1 MLTRFIFFYRS
12 VIALIDNRLLILKG
26 LPHLASLQQ
35 LSLLQPELE
44 TGLLQVR
51 VVEDLEFLR
60 LQILQCHVL
69 SLLVLISLF
78 LLIFIDAFHYIF
90 IFNRLLVLKGLPHL
104 ASLQLLSLLQPE
116 LETGLLQV
124 WMVEDLE
131 LHPLQ
136 IFNRD
141 QLFLLFCLIF

>member
-1 MLTRFIFFYRS
+1 
-12 VIALIDNRLLILKG
+12 LKG